1 MLNEVVSK
9 NYMIAGYAAILSVLA
24 LYLIS
29 LIIRWRNLKRDLQ
42 TIKEFQNKTPQ
53 ESPGEGLH

>member
-9 NYMIAGYAAILSVLA
+9 NYMIAGYAVILTVLA

-29 LIIRWRNLKRDLQ
+29 LIHSMAQPEAGSANPKRDP
-42 TIKEFQNKTPQ
+42 K
-53 ESPGEGLH
+53 